1 MLFRL
6 GLIVLATALFLLQP
20 AEAQEVVTVIPQ
32 VSQNPSELA
41 PPVVTSTISTVST
54 LKRNDWWPPSA
65 QDVVTQ
71 TSPYTTELQHS
82 MPPTYYAPA
91 PSVPHYRSDQW
102 TPYGYPEFGY
112 PVLPPHNNQIAVPTK
127 YMTVALF
134 IGLLTLFAI
143 IQGAMT
149 ASKQRESIDSL
160 PAREKRDLLISADF
174 DHMTPEEQDIYNIG
188 ARIRCIQRT
197 ICLENRQLVRDLG
210 PIGTKLS
217 DYLTGKCT
225 CLPDEALRN
234 R

>member
-82 MPPTYYAPA
+82 MPPTYYAP
-91 PSVPHYRSDQW
+91 
-102 TPYGYPEFGY
+102 
-112 PVLPPHNNQIAVPTK
+112 
-127 YMTVALF
+127 
-134 IGLLTLFAI
+134 
-143 IQGAMT
+143 GAMT

-217 DYLTGKCT
+217 DYLTRSVKKSVKTTSGWDRLVDDAAAAGVRGDDCNVLYRD
-225 CLPDEALRN
+225 CLLR
-234 R
+234 